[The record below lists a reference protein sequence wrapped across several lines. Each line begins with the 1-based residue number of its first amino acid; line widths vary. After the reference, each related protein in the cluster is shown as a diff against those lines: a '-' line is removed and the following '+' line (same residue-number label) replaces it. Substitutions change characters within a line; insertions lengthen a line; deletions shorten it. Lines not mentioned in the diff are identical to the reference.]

1 MDTAG
6 GGQHRR
12 DAQFGIVCPF
22 AVPPKKKATRRK
34 KKPAHS
40 VGLVPKDV
48 AQGDPPPEVD
58 TLTKR
63 VSEAG
68 GETLATYRDPL
79 GGQWLILAAVPID
92 RIAPTPFQRDLSDAH
107 AKRLQKVIED
117 VGTFLDPVL
126 AVAAPPEAGD
136 ILFWTP
142 NGLHRLTALQRI
154 GAKSVT
160 ILASP
165 DPALAYRILALNT
178 EKAHNTKE
186 RALEAVRMARGLA
199 ELDPTRKE
207 TDFALELEEGS
218 LVTLGFA
225 YDERARFAGGA
236 YAPALKASDEF
247 LDEALPKALEI
258 RSDRADKLLAIDDR
272 VTEIAA
278 GLKARGF
285 DSPYLR
291 NFVVARI
298 RPFRPRGKPAP
309 GADDLLA
316 HMEKAAEKFDLE
328 KVRADQIAKTGG
340 GGGE

>member
-1 MDTAG
+1 M
-6 GGQHRR
+6 
-12 DAQFGIVCPF
+12 
-22 AVPPKKKATRRK
+22 PPKKKATRRK
-34 KKPAHS
+34 KKPASS

-48 AQGDPPPEVD
+48 AHGDPPPE
-58 TLTKR
+58 LEELLER
-63 VSEAG
+63 VTDAG
-68 GETLATYRDPL
+68 GETLTTYRDPL
-79 GGQWLILAAVPID
+79 GGRWLALAAVPVE
-92 RIAPTPFQRDLSDAH
+92 RVEPTPFQRDLSDAH

-136 ILFWTP
+136 VRFWTP
-142 NGLHRLTALQRI
+142 NGLHRLTALKRI

-199 ELDPTRKE
+199 ELDPSRRE
-207 TDFALELEEGS
+207 NEFALELEEGA

-247 LDEALPKALEI
+247 LDEVLPKALEI
-258 RSDRADKLLAIDDR
+258 RSTRANKLLAIDDR

-278 GLKARGF
+278 GLKERGF

-309 GADDLLA
+309 SADDLLE
-316 HMEKAAEKFDLE
+316 HMQTAAEKFDVG
-328 KVRADQIAKTGG
+328 KVRADQIAKTAGG
-340 GGGE
+340 SE